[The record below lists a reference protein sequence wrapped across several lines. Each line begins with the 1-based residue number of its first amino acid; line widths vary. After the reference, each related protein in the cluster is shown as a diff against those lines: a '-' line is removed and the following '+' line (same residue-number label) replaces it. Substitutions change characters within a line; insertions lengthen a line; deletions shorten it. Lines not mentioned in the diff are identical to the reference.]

1 MEEDRR
7 SETETVFEERI
18 DSVPVKERAR
28 ERKIR
33 VTELS
38 EQIRTSYNK

>member
-18 DSVPVKERAR
+18 DSVKEPESVKF
-28 ERKIR
+28 
-33 VTELS
+33 ELQS
-38 EQIRTSYNK
+38 FQNK